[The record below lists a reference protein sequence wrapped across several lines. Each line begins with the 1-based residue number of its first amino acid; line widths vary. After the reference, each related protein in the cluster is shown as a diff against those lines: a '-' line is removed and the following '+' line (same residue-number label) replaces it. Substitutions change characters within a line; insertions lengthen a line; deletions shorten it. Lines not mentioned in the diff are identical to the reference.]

1 MQKIL
6 NKIIII
12 IFFFITACASSWE
25 DIKKGLGGEKRT
37 STDEFLVRKKEPLV
51 MPPKWKN
58 LPEPGGVIKSDDQ
71 VEEVSDIEELIQ
83 LNKNQKDSTNLEQG
97 SGNLEDSV
105 LKKIK
110 QK

>member
-1 MQKIL
+1 MQKIF

-12 IFFFITACASSWE
+12 IFFFITACAASWD

-37 STDEFLVRKKEPLV
+37 STDEFLVKKKDPLV
-51 MPPKWKN
+51 MPPRWQD
-58 LPEPGGVIKSDDQ
+58 LPEPGMNSGDQ

-97 SGNLEDSV
+97 SGNLEESV

>member
-1 MQKIL
+1 MQKIF

-12 IFFFITACASSWE
+12 IFFFITACAASWE

-37 STDEFLVRKKEPLV
+37 STDEFLVKKKDPLV
-51 MPPKWKN
+51 MPPKWQD
-58 LPEPGGVIKSDDQ
+58 LPEPGLGMKSGDQ

-97 SGNLEDSV
+97 SGNLEESV